1 MTATKKVTVV
11 CYLEPW
17 QVVALKKLSKET
29 GAPVQFYIRK
39 ALDQSLRVK
48 KPAPRQAKKT
58 KGD

>member
-1 MTATKKVTVV
+1 VTATKKVTVV

-39 ALDQSLRVK
+39 ALDQSLRKK
-48 KPAPRQAKKT
+48 KPARRRGT
-58 KGD
+58 STR